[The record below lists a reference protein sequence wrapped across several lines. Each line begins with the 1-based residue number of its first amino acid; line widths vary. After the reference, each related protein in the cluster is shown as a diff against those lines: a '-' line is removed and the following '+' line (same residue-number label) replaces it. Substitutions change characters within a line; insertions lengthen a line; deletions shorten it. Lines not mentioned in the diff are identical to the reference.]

1 MRSQRVSSAVR
12 GGLPS
17 SITLALA
24 FSLVLPAL
32 ISTAPAGAEPNTLAG
47 RQAFRAMVASTEKL
61 RREGKLDEAV
71 GACEAF
77 LRAHPDAGMLTTMA
91 VGRIGHILRGP
102 EAKELRA
109 KLAAGI
115 PVEFPDCLPYVCLSG
130 AWRAQDML
138 WGTAATEASVQ
149 EAERLLSGL
158 IDELGARFPVH
169 DSPGRQV
176 LALRVQALR
185 RQDRLDEA
193 LTCARAYV
201 ARAPGLLSDRF
212 ILQALHDCV
221 SVRNTTGELV
231 QCAKLYYVLCHFT
244 EPEVNHAVKLASKAL
259 TLHGGPG
266 EALQF
271 LRAQEEA
278 GAPNPLSRLPLF
290 AVADVTTMATA
301 AQENPEAKLNVL
313 LFSGR
318 FDEALDMAME
328 QMRRAAARDPGL
340 MATALRNV
348 ARCMKA
354 HDLNVIRANQFLE
367 FHRTGIG
374 ENPIYE
380 FQEQIAQ
387 IETPAE
393 GGG

>member
-193 LTCARAYV
+193 LTSYSAALYLEHVYDEKLMQEGLRDGLREAYAAMFAAKIDDRPANLPAEKYSLAEYGTIVYGKAAIFFDELRA
-201 ARAPGLLSDRF
+201 
-212 ILQALHDCV
+212 
-221 SVRNTTGELV
+221 ELG
-231 QCAKLYYVLCHFT
+231 
-244 EPEVNHAVKLASKAL
+244 PEAFLKAL
-259 TLHGGPG
+259 QKYYSDNLGKSVTE
-266 EALQF
+266 EALLKAFRDQAESPEKVDE
-271 LRAQEEA
+271 LYRRWIVEA
-278 GAPNPLSRLPLF
+278 NGF
-290 AVADVTTMATA
+290 EDVLGKSAGKVKKFREDLGGT
-301 AQENPEAKLNVL
+301 PE
-313 LFSGR
+313 
-318 FDEALDMAME
+318 
-328 QMRRAAARDPGL
+328 
-340 MATALRNV
+340 
-348 ARCMKA
+348 
-354 HDLNVIRANQFLE
+354 
-367 FHRTGIG
+367 
-374 ENPIYE
+374 
-380 FQEQIAQ
+380 
-387 IETPAE
+387 
-393 GGG
+393 